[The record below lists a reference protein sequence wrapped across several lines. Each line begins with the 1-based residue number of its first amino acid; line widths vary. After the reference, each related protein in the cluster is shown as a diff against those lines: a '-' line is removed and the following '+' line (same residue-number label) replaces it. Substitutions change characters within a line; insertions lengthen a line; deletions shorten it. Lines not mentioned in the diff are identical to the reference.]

1 MGCDPKN
8 KEAVQRLLEI
18 KQRPED
24 MGLILL
30 GASLDGIESWID
42 INAEQKEI
50 IEGKNSIPTTYLV
63 PKKEAAPSWI
73 SGKHDSI
80 AIRITQKDPIPYLQS
95 VLGSPI
101 VSTSANFHGGEEL
114 KSFKE
119 VQRVLSGVVDLILEG
134 SLDAK
139 SKPSRIVDILTN
151 EIIRG

>member
-8 KEAVQRLLEI
+8 KVAVQRLLEI

-30 GASLDGIESWID
+30 GASIDGIRSWID
-42 INAEQKEI
+42 ISTEQKEI
-50 IEGKNSIPTTYLV
+50 IESKNSIPTTYLV
-63 PKKEAAPSWI
+63 PKKEGAPSWI

-101 VSTSANFHGGEEL
+101 VSTSANFHGGPEL
-114 KSFKE
+114 KSLKE
-119 VQRVLSGVVDLILEG
+119 VQKVLSGVVDLILEG

>member
-8 KEAVQRLLEI
+8 KAAVQRLLEI

-30 GASLDGIESWID
+30 GASIDGIESWID
-42 INAEQKEI
+42 ISAEQKEI
-50 IEGKNSIPTTYLV
+50 IEGKNSVPTTYLV

-95 VLGSPI
+95 ILGSPI
-101 VSTSANFHGGEEL
+101 VSTSANFHGGAEL

-119 VQRVLSGVVDLILEG
+119 VQKTLSGVVDLILEG

>member
-30 GASLDGIESWID
+30 GSSLDGVENWVD
-42 INAEQKEI
+42 ISAEQKEI
-50 IEGKNSIPTTYLV
+50 IEKKNSVPTTYLI
-63 PKKEAAPSWI
+63 PKKETAPSWI

-80 AIRITQKDPIPYLQS
+80 AIRITQKDPIPFLQS

-101 VSTSANFHGGEEL
+101 ISTSANFHGGVEL
-114 KSFKE
+114 QSYKE
-119 VQRVLSGVVDLILEG
+119 VRKMLSGVVDLILEG

-139 SKPSRIVDILTN
+139 SKPSRIIDILTN

>member
-8 KEAVQRLLEI
+8 NEAVQRLLKI

-30 GASLDGIESWID
+30 GASIDGIESWID
-42 INAEQKEI
+42 ISAEQKEI
-50 IEGKNSIPTTYLV
+50 IEGKNCVPTTYLV
-63 PKKEAAPSWI
+63 PKKEVAPSWI

-80 AIRITQKDPIPYLQS
+80 AIRVTQKDPIPYLQS

-101 VSTSANFHGGEEL
+101 VSTSANYHGGPEL

-119 VQRVLSGVVDLILEG
+119 VRKTLSGVVDLVLEG

>member
-30 GASLDGIESWID
+30 GASIDGIEGWIN
-42 INAEQKEI
+42 INDEQKEI

-63 PKKEAAPSWI
+63 PKKEAAPPWI

-80 AIRITQKDPIPYLQS
+80 AIRITQKDPIPFLQS

-101 VSTSANFHGGEEL
+101 VSTSANFHGGTEL

-119 VQRVLSGVVDLILEG
+119 VRETLSGVVDLILEG

-151 EIIRG
+151 KIIRG

>member
-8 KEAVQRLLEI
+8 KGAVQRLLEI

-30 GASLDGIESWID
+30 GASVDGIESWID
-42 INAEQKEI
+42 ISAEQKEI
-50 IEGKNSIPTTYLV
+50 IEGKNSVPTTYLV

-80 AIRITQKDPIPYLQS
+80 AIRITQKDPIPFLQS

-101 VSTSANFHGGEEL
+101 VSTSANFHGGTEL

-119 VQRVLSGVVDLILEG
+119 VRETLSGVVDLILEG

-151 EIIRG
+151 KIIRG